1 MALPIRRRESRP
13 AVPAPWSPMTE
24 LEEMHERIGRL
35 LSGALEDFGGAGAS
49 LWSPLVDIEETDDAW
64 VVEADLPG
72 VKRRDVTVDFQDSEL
87 AISGEVKEKERR
99 GILRRRTR
107 RTGRFDYRVT
117 LPGEFDPDA
126 VEAELDSGVLT
137 VRLPKPERA
146 QRRRVE
152 VKGG

>member
-1 MALPIRRRESRP
+1 MALPIRRRESRSS
-13 AVPAPWSPMTE
+13 APSQWSPTAE

-35 LSGALEDFGGAGAS
+35 LSGAFEDLGGAGAG

-72 VKRRDVTVDFQDSEL
+72 VKRGDVTVDLQDSEL
-87 AISGEVKEKERR
+87 AISGEVKEKERT

-152 VKGG
+152 VRGG

>member
-1 MALPIRRRESRP
+1 MALPVRRRESRP
-13 AVPAPWSPMTE
+13 AAASQWSPMTE
-24 LEEMHERIGRL
+24 LEEMHDRIGRL
-35 LSGALEDFGGAGAS
+35 LSGAFEDFGARGEG

-72 VKRRDVTVDFQDSEL
+72 VKRGDVTVDLQDSEL
-87 AISGEVKEKERR
+87 AISGEVKEKERM

-107 RTGRFDYRVT
+107 RTGRFDYRIT

-146 QRRRVE
+146 QPRRVE